1 MRYGGD
7 NRGRL
12 LIIVLLVTSLFL
24 ITLDLRGVQVI
35 DGLRT
40 GSQTAITP
48 VQKFGSWVVTPFRN
62 FLSDVTHLGRT
73 RNQMEKLKAENE
85 NLRLKLQNRETA
97 DAQLKQLKGVLNL
110 AGSGGYKVVNAKVI
124 SQGSSTSFTQTITI
138 DAGTS
143 SGVHTNMTVL
153 SGYGLVG
160 VVKFAYTNSALV
172 QLASDPAFKIGAR
185 VAGSQQI
192 GILSGQGT
200 RKGVLQL
207 LDNTTQIRKG
217 DALLARGSQNGRP
230 FVPGVPIGEVTSV
243 DNSPGAVTQT
253 ADVKFYT
260 NFSTLGIVAVVVSG
274 DSADPRDA
282 LVPPKP
288 RPTPIPTITIYATPG
303 ALEPTP
309 TATPSPKTK

>member
-12 LIIVLLVTSLFL
+12 LIIVLVVTSLLF

-40 GSQTAITP
+40 GTQTALSP
-48 VQKFGSWVVTPFRN
+48 VQKFGSWAASPFRN

-73 RNQMEKLKAENE
+73 RNQLEKLKSENDK
-85 NLRLKLQNRETA
+85 LRSELQNREVA
-97 DAQLKQLKGVLNL
+97 DAQLKQLKGVLDL
-110 AGSGGYKVVNAKVI
+110 AGTAGFKVVNAKVI
-124 SQGSSTSFTQTITI
+124 SQGSNTSFTQTITI
-138 DAGTS
+138 DAGTT
-143 SGVHTNMTVL
+143 SGIKSNMTVL

-160 VVKFAYTNSALV
+160 VVKSAYATSALV
-172 QLASDPAFKIGAR
+172 QLASDPGFRIGVR
-185 VAGSQQI
+185 IAGTQQI

-200 RKGVLQL
+200 RKGVVQL
-207 LDNTTQIRKG
+207 LDNTTLIRKG
-217 DALLARGSQNGRP
+217 DVILARGSDNSRP

-253 ADVKFYT
+253 ADVKFYS
-260 NFSTLGIVAVVVSG
+260 NFSTLGIVAVVVSAAA
-274 DSADPRDA
+274 SDPRDA

-288 RPTPIPTITIYATPG
+288 RPTPLPTVTIYATP
-303 ALEPTP
+303 PTPSPSP
-309 TATPSPKTK
+309 TATK

>member
-12 LIIVLLVTSLFL
+12 LIIVLVVTSLLF

-40 GSQTAITP
+40 GTQTALSP
-48 VQKFGSWVVTPFRN
+48 VQKFGSWAVSPFRN

-73 RNQMEKLKAENE
+73 RNQLEKLKSENDK
-85 NLRLKLQNRETA
+85 LRLELQNREVA
-97 DAQLKQLKGVLNL
+97 DAQLKQLKGVLDL
-110 AGSGGYKVVNAKVI
+110 AGPAGFKVVNAKVI
-124 SQGSSTSFTQTITI
+124 SQGSNTSFTQTITI
-138 DAGTS
+138 DAGTT
-143 SGVHTNMTVL
+143 SGIKSNMTVL

-160 VVKFAYTNSALV
+160 VVKSAYSTSALV
-172 QLASDPAFKIGAR
+172 QLASDPGFRIGVR
-185 VAGSQQI
+185 IAGTQQI

-200 RKGVLQL
+200 RKGVVQL
-207 LDNTTQIRKG
+207 LDNTTLIRKG
-217 DALLARGSQNGRP
+217 DVILARGSDNSRP

-253 ADVKFYT
+253 ADVKFYS
-260 NFSTLGIVAVVVSG
+260 NFSTLGIVAVVVSAAA
-274 DSADPRDA
+274 SDPRDA

-288 RPTPIPTITIYATPG
+288 RPTPLPTVTIYATP
-303 ALEPTP
+303 PTPSPSP
-309 TATPSPKTK
+309 TATK

>member
-1 MRYGGD
+1 VRYGGD

-40 GSQTAITP
+40 GTQTALTP
-48 VQKFGSWVVTPFRN
+48 VQKAGSWLVSPFRN

-73 RNQMEKLKAENE
+73 RNQMEKLTAENE
-85 NLRLKLQNRETA
+85 KLRLTLQNRKTA

-110 AGSGGYKVVNAKVI
+110 AGTAGYEVVNAKVI
-124 SQGSSTSFTQTITI
+124 SQGSTTSFTQTITI

-143 SGVHTNMTVL
+143 SGVRANMTVL

-160 VVKFAYTNSALV
+160 VVKYAYRDSALV

-185 VAGSQQI
+185 IAGTQQI

-207 LDNTTQIRKG
+207 LDNTTQVRKG

-230 FVPGVPIGEVTSV
+230 FVPGVPIGEVITV

-260 NFSTLGIVAVVVSG
+260 NFSTLGVVAVVVSG
-274 DSADPRDA
+274 SSADPRDS

-288 RPTPIPTITIYATPG
+288 RPTPIPTVTIYATPG
-303 ALEPTP
+303 AVEPTPTP
-309 TATPSPKTK
+309 TATK